1 MEEKTMKKQYF
12 TPAIKNI
19 KVVVNESMMLPAS
32 LGTDESNTMDA
43 NGRRGS
49 WGNLWSDDTDE

>member
-1 MEEKTMKKQYF
+1 MTTMKQYI
-12 TPAIKNI
+12 TPVIKNI
-19 KVVVNESMMLPAS
+19 TVVLTQSPLAGSVQGS

-49 WGNLWSDDTDE
+49 WGNLWSDEE